1 MATSSRRRPSAQ
13 PAANPATPAD
23 DLSTTPAS
31 DQPAAKASPARKS
44 AKVTPATPAAKATK
58 ATKAAKTGD
67 TTKAVKPAKAAAAT
81 PKVSKPA
88 RPARKKP
95 AAKVAP
101 EATEADVAA
110 AVVDVAVGAAVDVAV
125 EAAVEPLPEPAAE
138 LARAVTAAPEAAPK
152 PAARPRQRGRRA
164 ATAEQTTEVAAE
176 LPVATVTAAADAD
189 NGALEAVVVAAE
201 PTARQGADEAAPPAP
216 EAEADVAPAAP
227 PAPPAPAHSSITLV
241 DGIRRRLAW
250 QAGSHCPDTLLQAV
264 SRWQDDRG
272 QLRLNDADGLSELLA
287 LAARLGHPLE
297 VSDAVW
303 AHVAAHSDLRQRIDH
318 LEAQYP
324 HGLDAIAQASAEAHH
339 PLRPCQLEAAF
350 FAACVGACVLA
361 DEPALQIEAP
371 LALAWTLVQRH
382 FGAAG
387 LTVLAPASAW
397 PQWQAALSAAQ
408 TTHFSNAADA
418 TTTPAPITWLDA
430 DDAQAVASATATDV
444 LLADVRG
451 SNRGVPQHLNTTT
464 WLWAVADAHLL
475 GPQPGQRAQAE
486 ALLHTVDRLRQ
497 GALADWLEHGDI
509 DALAPL
515 LLQRRFADVAEQ
527 WPGWTSATADCTL
540 SAEQAETHQTGL
552 TQIAAQL
559 ARWQRSGFLSDTE
572 QLALQRQV
580 LGLLHLSEAA
590 STAALPGLLRAALDA
605 GTTRVIVFSG
615 AGHSLPALAQALQA
629 QGLPV
634 QALPSA
640 SSPRQADAA
649 ARAFRDAPDAQVLL
663 VADGV
668 PGAEPRIGL
677 NNVRPLVLHLDRP
690 WSSAVLLRR
699 LRRVRAGRAQ
709 REVPVLQCLATG
721 SLAAMRAALDPLD
734 LSALDLA
741 ESADRTAAPAEVLGS
756 VPRLLR
762 GETLRGWLTDL
773 LACLD
778 DAPAAEA
785 PETATATAPAPAS
798 INVSEQG

>member
-31 DQPAAKASPARKS
+31 DRPAAKASPTRKP
-44 AKVTPATPAAKATK
+44 AKATPAAPAAPAAKAAKATK
-58 ATKAAKTGD
+58 ATKTGD

-81 PKVSKPA
+81 PEVSKPA
-88 RPARKKP
+88 RQARKKP
-95 AAKVAP
+95 VANVAP
-101 EATEADVAA
+101 KATEADV
-110 AVVDVAVGAAVDVAV
+110 VDVAV
-125 EAAVEPLPEPAAE
+125 EPMAEPAAE
-138 LARAVTAAPEAAPK
+138 PARAVAAAPEAAPK

-164 ATAEQTTEVAAE
+164 AAAEQTTEAAAE

-189 NGALEAVVVAAE
+189 NGALDAVVVAVE
-201 PTARQGADEAAPPAP
+201 TAAHQGADEVAPPAP
-216 EAEADVAPAAP
+216 EAEANVAPAAP
-227 PAPPAPAHSSITLV
+227 PAAPSPAHSSITLV

-264 SRWQDDRG
+264 SRWQDERG

-371 LALAWTLVQRH
+371 VALAWTLVQRH

-408 TTHFSNAADA
+408 AVHVANADINTDITTA
-418 TTTPAPITWLDA
+418 PAPITWLDA

-444 LLADVRG
+444 LLADVRC
-451 SNRGVPQHLNTTT
+451 STRGVPQHLNTAT

-527 WPGWTSATADCTL
+527 WPAWTSATADCAL

-580 LGLLHLSEAA
+580 LGLQHLSEAA
-590 STAALPGLLRAALDA
+590 STAALPGLLRKALDA

-773 LACLD
+773 LACLG
-778 DAPAAEA
+778 DASAAEA
-785 PETATATAPAPAS
+785 PDTATVPSS
-798 INVSEQG
+798 INVDVSAHVSEEG

>member
-31 DQPAAKASPARKS
+31 DQPAAKASPARKPAKPTPAAPA
-44 AKVTPATPAAKATK
+44 AKVTKAT
-58 ATKAAKTGD
+58 KTGD

-81 PKVSKPA
+81 PEVSKPA

-95 AAKVAP
+95 VAKVAP
-101 EATEADVAA
+101 RATEADMAAGAIDA
-110 AVVDVAVGAAVDVAV
+110 AVV
-125 EAAVEPLPEPAAE
+125 AAVEPLAEPAAE
-138 LARAVTAAPEAAPK
+138 PARAVAAAPVAAPK
-152 PAARPRQRGRRA
+152 PAARPRQRGRKG
-164 ATAEQTTEVAAE
+164 ATAEQATEAAAE

-189 NGALEAVVVAAE
+189 NGALEAVIVAAE
-201 PTARQGADEAAPPAP
+201 TAAHPGADELAPPAP

-227 PAPPAPAHSSITLV
+227 PAAPAPAHSSITLV

-250 QAGSHCPDTLLQAV
+250 EAGSHCPDTLLQAV
-264 SRWQDDRG
+264 SRWQDERG

-408 TTHFSNAADA
+408 AVHAANADV
-418 TTTPAPITWLDA
+418 TIPPAPVTWLDA
-430 DDAQAVASATATDV
+430 DDAQAVANASATEA

-451 SNRGVPQHLNTTT
+451 STRSVPPHLASAT

-475 GPQPGQRAQAE
+475 GPPPGQRAQAE
-486 ALLHTVDRLRQ
+486 ALLHMVDRLRQ

-527 WPGWTSATADCTL
+527 WPAWTSATADCAL

-709 REVPVLQCLATG
+709 REVPVLHCLATG

-773 LACLD
+773 VACLG
-778 DAPAAEA
+778 DASAAEA
-785 PETATATAPAPAS
+785 PATATAS
-798 INVSEQG
+798 ISVNVSEQV